1 MESLGKSFAK
11 GLLSQYL
18 AANRDFEPFAD
29 REQKA
34 KLRKEIEQKRAQR
47 DALQRMVLSLTTLN
61 SGIQCC
67 ATDASS
73 QNDIMRETNGIVRS
87 IMRKQVKP
95 DENQKETDAPTDDL
109 QVQGKMIEERFQDTV
124 RYQEQI
130 LATIH
135 RSRRFV
141 MLMQAKEE
149 VRKAQVA
156 LDTIQNEIQQTVETV
171 QREEQ
176 KLFDTFLEQAIQIGD
191 EQERLEQKQAQV
203 DGSMRRRETLLQGTL
218 NYDSVAPV
226 AQLAAII
233 DDQAATVPCANDEQ
247 EKEEDDT
254 CEGQMG
260 LNFSSIIEE
269 FPIGSLFKN
278 PNDFP
283 ETLDRSTSQK
293 PHETKGRDIVNSSHY
308 NDRNAAA
315 EEKENNRTLRSK
327 IQRRGSV
334 VVTREEVAE
343 SPRKRKKKT
352 SEKVESQSK
361 PLGKRARS
369 KSPRCIEAC
378 ESFADM
384 RAVEPKGKATAA
396 TDTLAL
402 KRAPPGT
409 PGQSSDNPSD
419 IFKLPQSNVASVKS
433 NTRQQPKDARGMQP
447 AARKQ
452 QTLQPP
458 PPTAG
463 EGSKLQASKSVRDP
477 PAKRQTSENNV
488 PEKRKLP
495 LKTRTPNSH
504 APIVQAPTADGST
517 DEAIDAP
524 MSPVQTSSSHG
535 SLDFGHQGSSSELD
549 MNVLADFQEGSVDMD
564 DLDFLMNDPPVVTP
578 SKAKKA
584 KKGKKRDETD
594 SFSFDFDAQD
604 SNDSIDQA
612 GNDLF

>member
-18 AANRDFEPFAD
+18 
-29 REQKA
+29 
-34 KLRKEIEQKRAQR
+34 
-47 DALQRMVLSLTTLN
+47 
-61 SGIQCC
+61 
-67 ATDASS
+67 
-73 QNDIMRETNGIVRS
+73 
-87 IMRKQVKP
+87 
-95 DENQKETDAPTDDL
+95 
-109 QVQGKMIEERFQDTV
+109 
-124 RYQEQI
+124 
-130 LATIH
+130 
-135 RSRRFV
+135 
-141 MLMQAKEE
+141 
-149 VRKAQVA
+149 
-156 LDTIQNEIQQTVETV
+156 
-171 QREEQ
+171 
-176 KLFDTFLEQAIQIGD
+176 AIQIGD

-293 PHETKGRDIVNSSHY
+293 PHETKGRDI
-308 NDRNAAA
+308 
-315 EEKENNRTLRSK
+315 
-327 IQRRGSV
+327 
-334 VVTREEVAE
+334 
-343 SPRKRKKKT
+343 
-352 SEKVESQSK
+352 
-361 PLGKRARS
+361 
-369 KSPRCIEAC
+369 
-378 ESFADM
+378 
-384 RAVEPKGKATAA
+384 
-396 TDTLAL
+396 
-402 KRAPPGT
+402 
-409 PGQSSDNPSD
+409 
-419 IFKLPQSNVASVKS
+419 SNVASVKS

-447 AARKQ
+447 AAQKQ

-564 DLDFLMNDPPVVTP
+564 DLDFLMNDPP
-578 SKAKKA
+578 
-584 KKGKKRDETD
+584 R
-594 SFSFDFDAQD
+594 
-604 SNDSIDQA
+604 
-612 GNDLF
+612 